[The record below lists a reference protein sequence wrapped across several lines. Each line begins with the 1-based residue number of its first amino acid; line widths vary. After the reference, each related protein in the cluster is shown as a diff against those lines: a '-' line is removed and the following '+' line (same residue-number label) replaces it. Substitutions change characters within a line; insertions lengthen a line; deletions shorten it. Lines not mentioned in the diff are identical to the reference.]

1 MLFNGI
7 GLIVS
12 IPLNWKTS
20 RPRCGWHRHLWRG
33 VDLEGVIH
41 LDMRQAETPE
51 RLQRLRT
58 GIM

>member
-1 MLFNGI
+1 MQFSGI

-12 IPLNWKTS
+12 IPLNWKSS
-20 RPRCGWHRHLWRG
+20 RPRCGWHRHPLRG
-33 VDLEGVIH
+33 VDLEGGIL

>member
-1 MLFNGI
+1 MLFGRI
-7 GLIVS
+7 GLIVP
-12 IPLNWKTS
+12 IPLSWKTS
-20 RPRCGWHRHLWRG
+20 RPRCGWHHPWRG